1 MTPWLFFDWVKEQ
14 NPNYMLSRR
23 CTSWTKIFMKV
34 KIKIRKQKKISK
46 NHKAG
51 VNSIRS
57 IQFKEEQL
65 RQRRFS
71 LFLVSV
77 YIQSTIRTIGLVT
90 IYVNIYMKG
99 YNIKQQEVKTYENLE
114 LDKLKPSNNGSDW
127 FSSIFADKAEK
138 KIWKMFARVIK
149 LIQ

>member
-1 MTPWLFFDWVKEQ
+1 
-14 NPNYMLSRR
+14 
-23 CTSWTKIFMKV
+23 MKV

-90 IYVNIYMKG
+90 IYVNIL
-99 YNIKQQEVKTYENLE
+99 YERLQYQTTGSKNLR
-114 LDKLKPSNNGSDW
+114 KFRIG
-127 FSSIFADKAEK
+127 
-138 KIWKMFARVIK
+138 
-149 LIQ
+149 